1 MNRQFLWKMK
11 GSRTLELDSPLIM
24 GIVNCTPDSFFDGGQ
39 LPTAQ
44 EAVQHG
50 LHLAGQGAHILDVGG
65 ESTRPGSRQVALA
78 EELERIVP
86 VVSALDE
93 QKTSGNLTCALSV
106 DTTKAGVA
114 AAGLEAGAEI
124 VNDVSACRFDPGLL
138 DVLVQHQPGYV
149 LMHSLGRPETMQDH
163 PRYESVVDDLLLFF
177 QRHMD
182 RLVSAGLGEDRIIL
196 DPGIGFGKLLE
207 HNLAILRDVDRFL
220 VFGRPLLVG
229 VSNKSLWHGLLGL
242 ELSERGVATQV
253 ATALMAARGVFVHR
267 VHDVRSTSRT
277 LRIVQ
282 ALTARGAPA

>member
-196 DPGIGFGKLLE
+196 DPGIGFGKRLE